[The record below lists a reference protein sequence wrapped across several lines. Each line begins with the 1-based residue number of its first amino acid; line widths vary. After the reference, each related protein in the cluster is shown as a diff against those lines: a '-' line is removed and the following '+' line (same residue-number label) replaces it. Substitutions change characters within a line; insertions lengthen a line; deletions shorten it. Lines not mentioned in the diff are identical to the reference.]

1 MKADGPKLTAG
12 QAAVLL
18 LVADGHSYRTA
29 GRVLG
34 ITENAARSRA
44 RNAQKRLRTN
54 HVTHTY
60 AEALR
65 LGLLEEEPVSDQM
78 LLEAAA
84 IVVRTQ
90 FGSTSML
97 QRKMRVGFAKAGQLM
112 DQLHDKGVVGPSDG
126 SAARDVL
133 IRPDELD
140 NLLATLRGEA

>member
-1 MKADGPKLTAG
+1 MIEPKLTAG
-12 QAAVLL
+12 QVAVLRLCARAAV
-18 LVADGHSYRTA
+18 R
-29 GRVLG
+29 LG
-34 ITENAARSRA
+34 TR
-44 RNAQKRLRTN
+44 

-84 IVVRTQ
+84 IVVQSQ

-97 QRKMRVGFAKAGQLM
+97 QRKMRVGFGKAGQLM
-112 DQLHDKGVVGPSDG
+112 DQLYDKGVVGPSNG